1 MERLDINKM
10 EIKRDELF
18 HFVRWLNLL
27 IGVLNLY
34 LWQMG
39 GGYHLLAL
47 GVLNVAVWTF
57 TRKLRKKGINNV

>member
-1 MERLDINKM
+1 M

-34 LWQMG
+34 YFSVG
-39 GGYHLLAL
+39 AGHYLLAI
-47 GVLNVAVWTF
+47 GALNVVVWAF
-57 TRKLRKKGINNV
+57 TRKLRKNNV